1 MTIIDVIR
9 KAVAWQVE
17 PPPPVVSEPIAVP
30 RVHPERALLR
40 LLNAASFE
48 SLEVIPEARALHGL
62 PAGGV
67 DENYHV
73 RRFSS
78 MLEAGVALRIDT
90 LADPEASEARRL
102 SPLGRRYVLLR
113 ALRELQDVP
122 VPENTLEPRERTVA
136 EPEPAVV
143 PAEASEVGHDA
154 NLRQLRARRLQA
166 EADAR
171 DFQRAKFE
179 RRQEALVGRVV
190 DITDTTA
197 ERVSLIV
204 RLAEW
209 SDKHPEL
216 AAELAAFGEA

>member
-48 SLEVIPEARALHGL
+48 SLEIIAEARALHGL

-136 EPEPAVV
+136 
-143 PAEASEVGHDA
+143 
-154 NLRQLRARRLQA
+154 
-166 EADAR
+166 DAR